1 MFPVSRAT
9 VSGGAGASPRS
20 GVESRVVSGL
30 SVCVRTTRIAV
41 SASVVIAKV
50 EETAVWSGAHLGETE
65 LAGVDRL
72 DHTKSD
78 VGQQAI
84 NARRRGVV
92 DDFELAVCGEHQLTT
107 TDRQTS
113 SFVDRFDIGRVVAP
127 GSGEQSTQCVTQH
140 SESCCVFDPNT
151 SRASQSSRTGRL
163 SKPGIDPGG
172 TVEDVEAS
180 WSVDVQ
186 RVRELRD

>member
-1 MFPVSRAT
+1 M
-9 VSGGAGASPRS
+9 
-20 GVESRVVSGL
+20 
-30 SVCVRTTRIAV
+30 
-41 SASVVIAKV
+41 VITK
-50 EETAVWSGAHLGETE
+50 EQETAPWPGAHLGETE

-84 NARRRGVV
+84 NARRCGVV
-92 DDFELAVCGEHQLTT
+92 DDFELTVCGEHQLTT

-140 SESCCVFDPNT
+140 SEPRCVFDPNT
-151 SRASQSSRTGRL
+151 LRAGHFGCTGRL
-163 SKPGIDPGG
+163 WKRAHVRRIAVAWCSGSVR
-172 TVEDVEAS
+172 TLQQSWNDVAM
-180 WSVDVQ
+180 
-186 RVRELRD
+186 